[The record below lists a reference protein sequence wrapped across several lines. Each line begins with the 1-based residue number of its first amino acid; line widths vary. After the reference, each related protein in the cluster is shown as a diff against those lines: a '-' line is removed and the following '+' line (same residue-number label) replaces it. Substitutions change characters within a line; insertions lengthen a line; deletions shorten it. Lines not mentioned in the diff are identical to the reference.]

1 MDSWDNEDS
10 WNTDFDNIGKTY
22 KSDHK
27 VSESVLNQR
36 AIKKKINNEQR
47 NYVIA
52 KSLTD
57 LCLEP
62 KEGEQWRII
71 TEKQFNAFALI
82 LHLLQTRKI
91 QEMYLAIYRI
101 NEPTVRTLIDFI
113 NAGKIKRSVFVI
125 SSFFNQT
132 KKPEQW
138 AIMLKQFADNTAN
151 CEHVY
156 THNHAKILAVRTS
169 DNEYFV
175 FEGSGNMSDNARI
188 EQYIYENS
196 KQSFEFHKKWMTEL
210 CKKGDVQNCKN
221 KKIAYYD

>member
-1 MDSWDNEDS
+1 MDDWNCNDQD
-10 WNTDFDNIGKTY
+10 WNTDFENIGKKY

-27 VSESVLNQR
+27 ISESVLKQR
-36 AIKKKINNEQR
+36 AIKKKIDNEQR
-47 NYVIA
+47 HYIIA

-57 LCLEP
+57 LCSEP

-91 QEMYLAIYRI
+91 VELYLAVYRI
-101 NEPTVRTLIDFI
+101 NEPTVRSIIELI
-113 NAGKIKRSVFVI
+113 NLGKIKKAVFVI

-138 AIMLKQFADNTAN
+138 AIMLKEYADSRDN

-169 DNEYFV
+169 ENEYFV

-196 KQSFEFHKKWMTEL
+196 KQSFEFHKKWMSEL
-210 CKKGDVQNCKN
+210 TRKNAGGGEN
-221 KKIAYYD
+221 KK